1 MKLLQQ
7 INLIERIDQLIR
19 MRATGNPKELAERL
33 ELSQATVFRLIDV
46 IKELGAPVEYNLSYQ
61 SYVYVEDVNF
71 QCGFF
76 LTDLNQDE
84 VREINGGFKNL
95 VQLTIF

>member
-19 MRATGNPKELAERL
+19 MRATGTPKDLADRL
-33 ELSQATVFRLIDV
+33 ELSQATVFRLIDI
-46 IKELGAPVEYNLSYQ
+46 IKELGAPVEYNLSRQ
-61 SYVYVEDVNF
+61 SYVYSEDVNF

-76 LTDLNQDE
+76 LSNLTRNDAKE
-84 VREINGGFKNL
+84 VNGGYKNL
-95 VQLTIF
+95 ARLAIF

>member
-19 MRATGNPKELAERL
+19 MRATGNPKELAEHL
-33 ELSQATVFRLIDV
+33 ELSQASVFRLIEA
-46 IKELGAPVEYNLSYQ
+46 IKELGAPVEYNLRYQ
-61 SYVYVEDVNF
+61 SYVYLEDVNF

-76 LTDLNQDE
+76 LSELNRDE
-84 VREINGGFKNL
+84 AREINGGYKNL
-95 VQLTIF
+95 ARLAIF

>member
-19 MRATGNPKELAERL
+19 MRATGNPKELADRL

-46 IKELGAPVEYNLSYQ
+46 IKELGAPVEYNLRYQ
-61 SYVYVEDVNF
+61 SYVYIEDVNF

-76 LTDLNQDE
+76 LTDLSKTEARE
-84 VREINGGFKNL
+84 VNGGYKNL
-95 VQLTIF
+95 AQLAFF